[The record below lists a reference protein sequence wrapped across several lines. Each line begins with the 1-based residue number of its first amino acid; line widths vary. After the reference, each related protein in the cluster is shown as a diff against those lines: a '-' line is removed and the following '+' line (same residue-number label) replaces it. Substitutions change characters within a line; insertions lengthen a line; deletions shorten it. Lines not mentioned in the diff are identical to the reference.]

1 MPKSLKLVY
10 VLSCVDG
17 SYICVKAVGGL
28 WKKQVMVIESVIG
41 GCLKMKRFVIVIN
54 MCLIV
59 SSMLFAGPF
68 GLEFGWTYDEV
79 VSACGEPMFEV
90 ESDPGVSGMLYE
102 PESMPKR
109 HQSFDSYILFV
120 DHEYG
125 LVKIV
130 ASEDFSY
137 VSGYGYELV
146 DEFDKLE
153 RQLSSVYGEGR
164 RYDFLYPDS
173 IWDRPSDFMM
183 SLYFGDRSL
192 ATYWVFE
199 DDVAPNGD
207 ELACIAI
214 NVVVTS
220 SDSATID
227 LTYEHPNFYV
237 IQERSDAED
246 VSALCRT
253 RTS

>member
-1 MPKSLKLVY
+1 M
-10 VLSCVDG
+10 
-17 SYICVKAVGGL
+17 
-28 WKKQVMVIESVIG
+28 
-41 GCLKMKRFVIVIN
+41 
-54 MCLIV
+54 
-59 SSMLFAGPF
+59 
-68 GLEFGWTYDEV
+68 
-79 VSACGEPMFEV
+79 
-90 ESDPGVSGMLYE
+90 
-102 PESMPKR
+102 
-109 HQSFDSYILFV
+109 
-120 DHEYG
+120 
-125 LVKIV
+125 
-130 ASEDFSY
+130 
-137 VSGYGYELV
+137 

-246 VSALCRT
+246 VSAL
-253 RTS
+253 

>member
-1 MPKSLKLVY
+1 
-10 VLSCVDG
+10 
-17 SYICVKAVGGL
+17 
-28 WKKQVMVIESVIG
+28 
-41 GCLKMKRFVIVIN
+41 
-54 MCLIV
+54 
-59 SSMLFAGPF
+59 
-68 GLEFGWTYDEV
+68 
-79 VSACGEPMFEV
+79 
-90 ESDPGVSGMLYE
+90 MLYE

-246 VSALCRT
+246 VSAL
-253 RTS
+253 